1 MLLPVASAIGSV
13 RLTPFLTTPTD
24 AIGLERAADSF
35 GTAEVGSM
43 LAAFAAVD
51 NKVAAEHNFAG
62 DSFAA
67 GNSAA
72 DNFVVGN
79 LVVGNL
85 AVGNLAADNSVAGTL
100 ETVGTGR
107 SIADSGY
114 TKLDLG
120 SFSFH
125 MASESHSKDFSRNF
139 PTPGLFPD

>member
-1 MLLPVASAIGSV
+1 MLLPVAIAIGSV
-13 RLTPFLTTPTD
+13 LLTPFLTTPTA

-85 AVGNLAADNSVAGTL
+85 VVDNLAAGDSVAGTL
-100 ETVGTGR
+100 EGVGTGR
-107 SIADSGY
+107 SFADFGY

-120 SFSFH
+120 NFSYRLT
-125 MASESHSKDFSRNF
+125 SESHSKDFLRSF
-139 PTPGLFPD
+139 PTPGPFRD